1 MDSKKRMRIPFFFEL
16 LILEYTVTIV
26 SGFNCCCCCSRLIGL
41 IRIQLSRSIGHHGA
55 RSVGVIPDPEV
66 KEIALTVL
74 DQFVILG
81 SDGLWTFVEP
91 QEAVELVAF
100 EMAVAA
106 GSFGSSS
113 SSSSSSK
120 KKGKQ
125 KNVRGTG
132 GADRAAE
139 RLVELAS
146 QRWAEEED
154 DFRDD
159 VSVVVVALPL
169 HASQADMHAA
179 MAKQSTTKERKEMLR
194 TKQRANSK
202 EDLTGAEPGADAATD
217 GKNGNSS

>member
-1 MDSKKRMRIPFFFEL
+1 
-16 LILEYTVTIV
+16 
-26 SGFNCCCCCSRLIGL
+26 
-41 IRIQLSRSIGHHGA
+41 
-55 RSVGVIPDPEV
+55 VGVIPDPEV
-66 KEIALTVL
+66 KEITLTVL

-81 SDGLWTFVEP
+81 SDGLWTFVNP

-113 SSSSSSK
+113 SSSSSSNN
-120 KKGKQ
+120 KGKQ

-159 VSVVVVALPL
+159 ISVVVVALPL
-169 HASQADMHAA
+169 NATQADMHAA
-179 MAKQSTTKERKEMLR
+179 MAKQGTTKERKERLR
-194 TKQRANSK
+194 NQQERANSK
-202 EDLTGAEPGADAATD
+202 EDVAGSATADATGAGTHQL
-217 GKNGNSS
+217 NSNSN

>member
-1 MDSKKRMRIPFFFEL
+1 MLFFIFGW
-16 LILEYTVTIV
+16 TIY
-26 SGFNCCCCCSRLIGL
+26 L
-41 IRIQLSRSIGHHGA
+41 QLSRSIGHHGA

-66 KEIALTVL
+66 KEITLTVL

-81 SDGLWTFVEP
+81 SDGLWTFVNP

-113 SSSSSSK
+113 SSSSSSNN
-120 KKGKQ
+120 KGKQ

-159 VSVVVVALPL
+159 ISVVVVALPL
-169 HASQADMHAA
+169 NATQADMHAA
-179 MAKQSTTKERKEMLR
+179 MAKQGTTKERKERLR
-194 TKQRANSK
+194 NQQERANSK
-202 EDLTGAEPGADAATD
+202 EDVAGSATADATGAGTHQL
-217 GKNGNSS
+217 NSNSN